1 MNNYRIPYAQPF
13 LPGRTKEALI
23 STFDTGQI
31 SGRGDALRELESRLQ
46 TQLDSSKILAVSNGS
61 AAIQLAF
68 LAIGIRPGSRVIAPG
83 WGFHVAA
90 NIAHSMGAEI
100 EFRDVSSESW
110 CLELE
115 ELSDISDAKDA
126 VVLVLVHTLG
136 NSSNLEH
143 ASRFK
148 RNQNIKI
155 IEDAAEAY
163 MSKSG
168 DDYLGTIFDIGTYSM
183 HAAKTI
189 TTGEGG
195 FLSSNRLELNEP
207 LELLRNHGMSPTRPY
222 FHELPGSNFRLSNL
236 LASLAHPQLDAIEQI
251 LLERKD
257 IYDTYVEELG
267 NIEGVS
273 FLNKTDPEGFF
284 PWGVCVRVKDT
295 REGHIQRLRNLL
307 SENSIDTRPGF
318 TSAEQLPYFN
328 KTHKA
333 KQKPLPVSNALSRET
348 ILLPHYPGLKK
359 TDVLTIC
366 QIISSFIASEKNR

>member
-1 MNNYRIPYAQPF
+1 
-13 LPGRTKEALI
+13 
-23 STFDTGQI
+23 
-31 SGRGDALRELESRLQ
+31 
-46 TQLDSSKILAVSNGS
+46 
-61 AAIQLAF
+61 
-68 LAIGIRPGSRVIAPG
+68 
-83 WGFHVAA
+83 
-90 NIAHSMGAEI
+90 MGAEI
-100 EFRDVSSESW
+100 ESRDVSSESW

-115 ELSDISDAKDA
+115 ELSDISEAKDA

-148 RNQNIKI
+148 RNQNIII

-236 LASLAHPQLDAIEQI
+236 LASLAHPQLDAIEQL
-251 LLERKD
+251 LLER
-257 IYDTYVEELG
+257 T
-267 NIEGVS
+267 NI
-273 FLNKTDPEGFF
+273 
-284 PWGVCVRVKDT
+284 
-295 REGHIQRLRNLL
+295 
-307 SENSIDTRPGF
+307 
-318 TSAEQLPYFN
+318 
-328 KTHKA
+328 
-333 KQKPLPVSNALSRET
+333 
-348 ILLPHYPGLKK
+348 
-359 TDVLTIC
+359 
-366 QIISSFIASEKNR
+366 